1 MVGEQGSDGGGAAEL
16 ITAELI
22 TAGLTPV
29 RAAYESSADSWADGP
44 HRMYRAL
51 ADALIALAAVPLGG
65 ATVLDLGAGTGVA
78 GQAALAA
85 GAREVVAADL
95 AVGMLR
101 WCPAELHPVAADAIA
116 LPFRDGS
123 FDLVLAAFS
132 LSHLGS
138 LAAGL
143 AEVRRVGRA
152 IAASSFAPGP
162 AHPAKRAV
170 DEVLRSFGYRPPA
183 WYLTLKEETEPA
195 AGDPAWLTKQAA
207 AAGFTDVQI
216 SSAAVQTGL
225 STPAELASWRLGMA
239 HVAPF
244 VQSLDPATAAALR
257 AAAEGAFS
265 AAEPL
270 ELAITVLS
278 AR

>member
-1 MVGEQGSDGGGAAEL
+1 MVGNQGSDGGSAAEL
-16 ITAELI
+16 TS
-22 TAGLTPV
+22 AGLAPV
-29 RAAYESSADSWADGP
+29 RAAYEISADSWAGGP
-44 HRMYRAL
+44 ERMYRTL
-51 ADALIALAAVPLGG
+51 ADALIGLAAVPLAG
-65 ATVLDLGAGTGVA
+65 TRVLDLGAGTGVA

-95 AVGMLR
+95 AVRMLR
-101 WCPAELHPVAADAIA
+101 RCPAELHPVAADAVT

-138 LAAGL
+138 IAAGL
-143 AEVRRVGRA
+143 AEARRVGRA

-162 AHPAKRAV
+162 AHPAKKAV
-170 DEVLRSFGYRPPA
+170 DEVLRSFGYRAPA

-195 AGDPAWLTKQAA
+195 AGDPVLLAAEAA
-207 AAGFTDVQI
+207 AAGFTDVQTRTAVV
-216 SSAAVQTGL
+216 AAGL
-225 STPAELASWRLGMA
+225 STPAELACWRLGMA

-244 VQSLDPATAAALR
+244 VHSLDPTTKQALR
-257 AAAEGAFS
+257 AAAEAAVS

-270 ELAITVLS
+270 ELAITVLR